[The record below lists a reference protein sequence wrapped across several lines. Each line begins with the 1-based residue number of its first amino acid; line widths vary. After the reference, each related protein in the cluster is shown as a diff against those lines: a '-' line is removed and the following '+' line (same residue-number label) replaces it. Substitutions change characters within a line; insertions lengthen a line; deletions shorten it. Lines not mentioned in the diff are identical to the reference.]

1 VNDLTTDAP
10 IRVPARS
17 FLVRLS
23 AFFVILGSLLVF
35 GELAIDHAGRGVS
48 AACRPWVKLTLGLLL
63 SGLMIAVYRVLVILL
78 EKRQPQELSGE
89 SFGRFLSSGVLIGL
103 SLFASVY
110 LILWISG
117 ALTIDGSGDT
127 SHLLSAMAL
136 SITAGFAEEIVLR
149 GVLFRLVEE
158 KLGTIIALL
167 ISAGL
172 FGILH
177 LANRG
182 ATVASAAS
190 VALEAGVLLGLAF
203 AATRKLWFPIGLHIG
218 WNFAEGGIFGAA
230 VSGRES
236 HGIVH
241 ASLSGSSLMT
251 GGAFGPE
258 QSLVAVGVSL
268 LASLIFL
275 TIAIRR
281 GQLTPFSL
289 NVKRA
294 VN

>member
-1 VNDLTTDAP
+1 VNDLTTVAP
-10 IRVPARS
+10 IRVPKRDL
-17 FLVRLS
+17 LVRLPT
-23 AFFVILGSLLVF
+23 FFVILGSLLVF

-48 AACRPWVKLTLGLLL
+48 VAHQPWVKLTLGLLL
-63 SGLMIAVYRVLVILL
+63 SGLMITIYRVVVTLL
-78 EKRQPQELSGE
+78 EKRQPEELSGE
-89 SFGRFLSSGVLIGL
+89 SFGPFLSSGVLIGL

-110 LILWISG
+110 LIFWISG
-117 ALTIDGSGDT
+117 VLTIDGTGDT
-127 SHLLSAMAL
+127 SHLLGAMAL

-158 KLGTIIALL
+158 KLGTIMALL

-182 ATVASAAS
+182 ATLASAAS
-190 VALEAGVLLGLAF
+190 VALEAGALLGLAF

-230 VSGRES
+230 VSGRQG

-241 ASLSGSSLMT
+241 ASLSGSTLMT

-258 QSLVAVGVSL
+258 QSLVAMSVSL
-268 LASLIFL
+268 LGSLIFL
-275 TIAIRR
+275 IIAIRR
-281 GQLTPFSL
+281 GQLKPFL
-289 NVKRA
+289 RNVKRT